1 MPESKPKTPPEP
13 REVEEVDESSEESF
27 PASDP
32 PSWTMG
38 RRAEPL
44 PAPPPAPE
52 DEDEEIGDDR
62 ASDSSR
68 KAQPENPKQAPKH
81 AGNPKR

>member
-1 MPESKPKTPPEP
+1 MAMPESKSKTPPEP

-38 RRAEPL
+38 KRAEPR
-44 PAPPPAPE
+44 PPAAPDDQESE
-52 DEDEEIGDDR
+52 DRPSG
-62 ASDSSR
+62 SSR
-68 KAQPENPKQAPKH
+68 RGPSENPKHAPKH
-81 AGNPKR
+81 AGSPKR